1 MVELIFPGSAQRGR
15 RWPVTC
21 VYKHVTNV
29 WHWSLDHW
37 SPSSCKC
44 KKLAHSSLQRNHCK
58 QNQTDHIFIIRFLVH
73 GKVDYPKIFQ
83 CFCFEIHFKKNPTV
97 LLNICR
103 QFIWD
108 PGIVMSVIAV
118 GLSKELWIFWEFPVL
133 MAGNNGDWLA
143 RISDIPTKLR
153 REIRL
158 TRGWERYFSPRTT
171 IYHQSIYFRYYSVTW
186 VQLFHDL

>member
-1 MVELIFPGSAQRGR
+1 M
-15 RWPVTC
+15 
-21 VYKHVTNV
+21 
-29 WHWSLDHW
+29 
-37 SPSSCKC
+37 
-44 KKLAHSSLQRNHCK
+44 
-58 QNQTDHIFIIRFLVH
+58 
-73 GKVDYPKIFQ
+73 
-83 CFCFEIHFKKNPTV
+83 
-97 LLNICR
+97 LLNIWR

-108 PGIVMSVIAV
+108 PGIVMSLIAV

-171 IYHQSIYFRYYSVTW
+171 IYHQSIYFRYYSVTL
-186 VQLFHDL
+186 VQLFHDLWRVETRGRLMCFYLLWILQLHLVEIAFSLSYSEKKNSNNSSSSTRCSSIKGLKGSRQWY